1 MSFFE
6 ASKSK
11 ASIDQSIADGSLN
24 CAVGIVANRE
34 EIIFEYA
41 AGFRDAYKK
50 APMQVDSIIAV
61 ASFTKLI
68 TTIAA
73 LQLVDEGI
81 IGLDIEA
88 SEYLPTLKELKI
100 LREANED
107 KVNFSSP
114 KRAPT
119 IR

>member
-1 MSFFE
+1 
-6 ASKSK
+6 
-11 ASIDQSIADGSLN
+11 
-24 CAVGIVANRE
+24 
-34 EIIFEYA
+34 
-41 AGFRDAYKK
+41 
-50 APMQVDSIIAV
+50 MQVDSVIAV

-81 IGLDIEA
+81 IGLDAEA
-88 SEYLPTLKELKI
+88 SEYLPTLKKLKI

-107 KVNFSSP
+107 KVNFGSP

-119 IR
+119 IRELMTHTSGYVYPYWNRDFFLSRAKSIYRIALF